1 MFQRNKTI
9 KRWFCVMHSHKIYV
23 VCSSNNMRDIQVENV
38 YDGNVFTIDGIV
50 AGMKNKLKGL
60 NFQVSILGDNAF
72 IDLID
77 SNDELVKTYSII
89 SKNAM
94 LSKEDFN

>member
-1 MFQRNKTI
+1 
-9 KRWFCVMHSHKIYV
+9 MHSHKIYV

-50 AGMKNKLKGL
+50 AGMKNKLKGF

-89 SKNAM
+89 SKNVM
-94 LSKEDFN
+94 LTKEEFN

>member
-1 MFQRNKTI
+1 
-9 KRWFCVMHSHKIYV
+9 
-23 VCSSNNMRDIQVENV
+23 MRDIHVENV
-38 YDGNVFTIDGIV
+38 YDGKVFTIDSIV
-50 AGMKNKLKGL
+50 AGMKNKLNGL

-94 LSKEDFN
+94 LTKEKF

>member
-9 KRWFCVMHSHKIYV
+9 KRWFCVMRSHKIYV

-50 AGMKNKLKGL
+50 AGMKSKLKNL

-89 SKNAM
+89 SKSVM
-94 LSKEDFN
+94 LTKEFN

>member
-1 MFQRNKTI
+1 
-9 KRWFCVMHSHKIYV
+9 MHTHKIYV
-23 VCSSNNMRDIQVENV
+23 LCSSSNMRDIHVDNV
-38 YDGNVFTIDGIV
+38 YDGNVFTIDSIV
-50 AGMKNKLKGL
+50 AGMKTKLKGL

-77 SNDELVKTYSII
+77 SNNELVKTYSII

-94 LSKEDFN
+94 LTKEKF

>member
-1 MFQRNKTI
+1 MN
-9 KRWFCVMHSHKIYV
+9 SHKIYV

-50 AGMKNKLKGL
+50 AGMKNKLKNL

-89 SKNAM
+89 SKSVM
-94 LSKEDFN
+94 LTKEFN

>member
-1 MFQRNKTI
+1 
-9 KRWFCVMHSHKIYV
+9 MHSHKIYV
-23 VCSSNNMRDIQVENV
+23 LCSSSNMRDIHVENV
-38 YDGNVFTIDGIV
+38 YDGNVFTIDTIV
-50 AGMKNKLKGL
+50 TGMKNKLKGL

-77 SNDELVKTYSII
+77 INDELVKTYSII

-94 LSKEDFN
+94 LTKEKF

>member
-23 VCSSNNMRDIQVENV
+23 VCSSSNMRDIQVENV

-50 AGMKNKLKGL
+50 AGMKSKLKNL

-89 SKNAM
+89 SKNVM
-94 LSKEDFN
+94 LTKEFN

>member
-1 MFQRNKTI
+1 MFQRNEII

-23 VCSSNNMRDIQVENV
+23 VCSSNNMRDIQVESV

-50 AGMKNKLKGL
+50 AGMKSKLKNL

-89 SKNAM
+89 SKNVM
-94 LSKEDFN
+94 LTKEEF

>member
-50 AGMKNKLKGL
+50 AGMKNKLKAL

-89 SKNAM
+89 SKNVM
-94 LSKEDFN
+94 LTKEEFN

>member
-1 MFQRNKTI
+1 
-9 KRWFCVMHSHKIYV
+9 MHSHKIYV

-50 AGMKNKLKGL
+50 AGMKSKLKAL

-89 SKNAM
+89 SKSVM
-94 LSKEDFN
+94 LTKEFN

>member
-1 MFQRNKTI
+1 M
-9 KRWFCVMHSHKIYV
+9 CSHKIYV
-23 VCSSNNMRDIQVENV
+23 VCSYNNMRDIQVENV

-50 AGMKNKLKGL
+50 AGMKNKLKNL

-89 SKNAM
+89 SKNVM
-94 LSKEDFN
+94 LTEEFN

>member
-1 MFQRNKTI
+1 MFQRNEII

-50 AGMKNKLKGL
+50 AGMKNKLKAL

-89 SKNAM
+89 SKNVM
-94 LSKEDFN
+94 LTKEEF

>member
-1 MFQRNKTI
+1 
-9 KRWFCVMHSHKIYV
+9 MHSHKIYV

-50 AGMKNKLKGL
+50 AGMKNKLKAL

-89 SKNAM
+89 SKNVM
-94 LSKEDFN
+94 LTKEEFN

>member
-50 AGMKNKLKGL
+50 AGMKNKLKNL

-89 SKNAM
+89 SKNVM
-94 LSKEDFN
+94 LTKEEF

>member
-1 MFQRNKTI
+1 MFQRNEII
-9 KRWFCVMHSHKIYV
+9 KRWFCVMHSRKIYV

-50 AGMKNKLKGL
+50 AGMKSKLKNL

-89 SKNAM
+89 SKNVM
-94 LSKEDFN
+94 LSKEFN

>member
-1 MFQRNKTI
+1 
-9 KRWFCVMHSHKIYV
+9 MHSHKIYV
-23 VCSSNNMRDIQVENV
+23 VCSSSIMRDIHVENV
-38 YDGNVFTIDGIV
+38 YDGKVFTIDSIV

-77 SNDELVKTYSII
+77 SDDELVKTYSII

-94 LSKEDFN
+94 FTKEEF

>member
-1 MFQRNKTI
+1 
-9 KRWFCVMHSHKIYV
+9 MHTHKIYV
-23 VCSSNNMRDIQVENV
+23 LCSSSNMRDIHVDNV
-38 YDGNVFTIDGIV
+38 YDGNVFTIDSIV

-77 SNDELVKTYSII
+77 SNNELVKTYSII
-89 SKNAM
+89 SKDAM
-94 LSKEDFN
+94 LTKEKFN

>member
-1 MFQRNKTI
+1 
-9 KRWFCVMHSHKIYV
+9 MHSHKIYV

>member
-1 MFQRNKTI
+1 
-9 KRWFCVMHSHKIYV
+9 
-23 VCSSNNMRDIQVENV
+23 MRDIHVENV
-38 YDGNVFTIDGIV
+38 YDGKVFTIDSIV

-89 SKNAM
+89 SKSVM
-94 LSKEDFN
+94 LKKEEF

>member
-1 MFQRNKTI
+1 
-9 KRWFCVMHSHKIYV
+9 MHSYKIYV
-23 VCSSNNMRDIQVENV
+23 VCSSSNMRDIHVENV
-38 YDGNVFTIDGIV
+38 YDGKMFTIDSIV

-77 SNDELVKTYSII
+77 SNNELVKTYSII
-89 SKNAM
+89 SKDAM
-94 LSKEDFN
+94 LTKEEF

>member
-1 MFQRNKTI
+1 
-9 KRWFCVMHSHKIYV
+9 MHSHKIYV

-50 AGMKNKLKGL
+50 AGMKSKLKNL

-89 SKNAM
+89 SKNVM
-94 LSKEDFN
+94 LSKEFN

>member
-1 MFQRNKTI
+1 
-9 KRWFCVMHSHKIYV
+9 MHSHKIYV

-50 AGMKNKLKGL
+50 AGMKDKLKDF
-60 NFQVSILGDNAF
+60 NFQISILGDNAF

-77 SNDELVKTYSII
+77 SQNELVKTYSII
-89 SKNAM
+89 SKSVM
-94 LSKEDFN
+94 LTKEFN

>member
-1 MFQRNKTI
+1 
-9 KRWFCVMHSHKIYV
+9 
-23 VCSSNNMRDIQVENV
+23 MRDIHVENV
-38 YDGNVFTIDGIV
+38 YDGKVFTIDSIV

-77 SNDELVKTYSII
+77 SDDELVKTYSII

-94 LSKEDFN
+94 FTKEEF

>member
-1 MFQRNKTI
+1 MFQRNEII

-50 AGMKNKLKGL
+50 AGMKSKLKNL

-89 SKNAM
+89 SKNVM
-94 LSKEDFN
+94 LTKEF

>member
-1 MFQRNKTI
+1 MFQRNEII

-38 YDGNVFTIDGIV
+38 YDGKVFTIDSIV
-50 AGMKNKLKGL
+50 AGMKNKLKNL

-89 SKNAM
+89 SKNVM
-94 LSKEDFN
+94 LTKEEF

>member
-1 MFQRNKTI
+1 
-9 KRWFCVMHSHKIYV
+9 MHSHKIYV
-23 VCSSNNMRDIQVENV
+23 LCSSTNMRDINVENV
-38 YDGNVFTIDGIV
+38 YDGNVFTIDSIV

-72 IDLID
+72 IDMID

-89 SKNAM
+89 SKSVI
-94 LSKEDFN
+94 LTKEKF

>member
-1 MFQRNKTI
+1 
-9 KRWFCVMHSHKIYV
+9 MHNHKIYV
-23 VCSSNNMRDIQVENV
+23 VCSSSNMRDIHVENV
-38 YDGNVFTIDGIV
+38 YDGNVFTIDNIV

-89 SKNAM
+89 SKSVM
-94 LSKEDFN
+94 LTKEKF